1 MCDEPFGL
9 FSDIRSDIFLV
20 LFLAMQRTSSTEIG
34 SGISQTIR
42 DSNKISMTKNIF
54 SDNRVVTEIT
64 AERTSFKRD
73 TIDIWPEYGYFKQQ
87 PFEFGIEKYILP

>member
-1 MCDEPFGL
+1 
-9 FSDIRSDIFLV
+9 
-20 LFLAMQRTSSTEIG
+20 MQRTSSTEIG
-34 SGISQTIR
+34 SDISQTIR

-73 TIDIWPEYGYFKQQ
+73 TIDI
-87 PFEFGIEKYILP
+87 